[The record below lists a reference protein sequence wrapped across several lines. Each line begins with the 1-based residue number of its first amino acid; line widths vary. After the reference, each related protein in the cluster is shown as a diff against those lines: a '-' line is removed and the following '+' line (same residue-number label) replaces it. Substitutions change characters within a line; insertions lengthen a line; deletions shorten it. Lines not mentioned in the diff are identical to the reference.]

1 MKAVITGGGTGG
13 HIYPAL
19 AIADKLNKMGWEIEY
34 IGCENSLEEE
44 VLKKTDYNFRS
55 LNVLP
60 LPRKFN
66 FKLFKSVFFSLK
78 AVYNSYKLLKEINPN
93 VVFGTGGYVTGPVLL
108 SGYLRRIPTVIHEQN
123 IYPGVTNKILSYF
136 VDKIAV
142 SNIEASKYFSNR
154 VQDKIIETGNPIR
167 EKIVNMERETGIQKL
182 DLKKNYKTLFIM
194 GGSQGA
200 ATINNAF
207 INSIEKIMDLN
218 DLQVILITGKNN
230 YKDVVDRIE
239 NYINKYRERLKVLSY
254 LDNIEWA
261 FAAADLIIYRAGATG
276 LAEITG
282 RGLPAILVPFP
293 YAAEGHQKVNAK
305 FMEKENAA
313 VMVEDKEFNGEV
325 LYNLLC
331 EIIYDENRLQTMK
344 KNSRKLAKLDADQ
357 NIVDIILK
365 LVREE

>member
-19 AIADKLNKMGWEIEY
+19 SIADKLNKRGWEIEY
-34 IGCENSLEEE
+34 IGCGDSLEED
-44 VLKKTDYNFRS
+44 VLLKTDYSFRS

-60 LPRKFN
+60 LPRKVN
-66 FKLFKSVFFSLK
+66 LKLFKSIFVSLK
-78 AVYNSYKLLKEINPN
+78 AVYSSYKLLKEINPD

-108 SGYLRRIPTVIHEQN
+108 SGYLSKIPTVIHEQN

-136 VDKIAV
+136 VNKIAV
-142 SNIEASKYFSNR
+142 SNIEASKYFNDR

-167 EKIVNMERETGIQKL
+167 EKIVNIKRETGIKKL
-182 DLKKNYKTLFIM
+182 GLNKDYKTLFIM

-200 ATINNAF
+200 KTINNAF
-207 INSIEKIMDLN
+207 IESIEKIMDLN
-218 DLQVILITGKNN
+218 NLQVIMITGKRN
-230 YKDVVDRIE
+230 YKNV
-239 NYINKYRERLKVLSY
+239 INKIESYTNKYNDRLKVMSY

-261 FAAADLIIYRAGATG
+261 YAAADLIIYRAGATG

-282 RGLPAILVPFP
+282 RGLPAILVPYP
-293 YAAEGHQKVNAK
+293 YSAEGHQKTNAK

-313 VMVEDKEFNGEV
+313 VMVEDSKFNGDT
-325 LYNLLC
+325 LYKLLC
-331 EIIYDENRLQTMK
+331 EILFNDSRLKEMRQNS
-344 KNSRKLAKLDADQ
+344 KNLAKLDADQ
-357 NIVDIILK
+357 NIVDIILD